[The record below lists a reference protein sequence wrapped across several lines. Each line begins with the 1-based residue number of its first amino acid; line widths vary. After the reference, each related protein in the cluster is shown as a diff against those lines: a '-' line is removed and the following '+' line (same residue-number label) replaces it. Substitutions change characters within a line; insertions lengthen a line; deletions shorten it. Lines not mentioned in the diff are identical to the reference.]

1 MLCLSMMCVVDEG
14 GGGKGGAAMTTGL
27 GTMAGESHP
36 GDPGGQGSQGA
47 TPSAVE
53 AFRLYETMVLI
64 RRTEERLRDDS
75 AAGKLPGAVH
85 LYIGE
90 EAIAAGVCAHLQAT
104 DYATSTHRGHGHFLA
119 KGGDVRTMMA
129 EIWAKREGIC
139 QGMGGSMH
147 VADLSKGILGA
158 NGIVGAGLSIATGA
172 AFGAKLEGEGRVSVC
187 FFGDGASN
195 QGALME
201 TLNLAALWQLPLV
214 FVCENNG
221 FSEFTPAAQVT
232 AGRISDRA
240 RAFAVPVAEVDG
252 NDVTEVWRAAGEAVK
267 RAREGGGPSF
277 IEARTYRIQGHFE
290 AESFV
295 LSGGRYR
302 EDAEIERWRQADPIT
317 RFRARLIETSTATA
331 ADLNRIDDGIGD
343 RVADAVAYAEAGQPA
358 DPALALTLMFAPE
371 TSGPQ
376 AGEPSKEA

>member
-1 MLCLSMMCVVDEG
+1 
-14 GGGKGGAAMTTGL
+14 MTTT
-27 GTMAGESHP
+27 GTDEMRGSHP
-36 GDPGGQGSQGA
+36 AAEPTAAQA
-47 TPSAVE
+47 L
-53 AFRLYETMVLI
+53 RLYESMVLI
-64 RRTEERLRDDS
+64 RRVEERLRDDS

-90 EAIAAGVCAHLQAT
+90 EAIAAGVCEHLSAR

-119 KGGDVRTMMA
+119 KGGDVRAMMA

-147 VADLSKGILGA
+147 VADISKGILGA

-172 AFGAKLEGEGRVSVC
+172 AFGAQLDGDGKVSVC

-201 TLNLAALWQLPLV
+201 CLNVSTLWRLPVV

-221 FSEFTPAAQVT
+221 FSEFTPAAEVT
-232 AGRISDRA
+232 AGRIADRA
-240 RAFAVPVAEVDG
+240 RAFSMPVAEVDG
-252 NDVTEVWRAAGEAVK
+252 NDVTDVWRAAGEAID

-295 LSGGRYR
+295 LGTGRYR
-302 EDAEIERWRQADPIT
+302 DPEEIEAWRERDPIV
-317 RFRARLIETSTATA
+317 RFRSALTSSGAATA
-331 ADLNRIDDGIGD
+331 ADLD
-343 RVADAVAYAEAGQPA
+343 RVEAAVLEQVAEAVAYAEAGQPA
-358 DPALALTLMFAPE
+358 DPELAETLMFAPE
-371 TSGPQ
+371 S
-376 AGEPSKEA
+376 EA

>member
-1 MLCLSMMCVVDEG
+1 
-14 GGGKGGAAMTTGL
+14 MTTT
-27 GTMAGESHP
+27 GTDEMKGSHP
-36 GDPGGQGSQGA
+36 AAEPTAAQA
-47 TPSAVE
+47 L
-53 AFRLYETMVLI
+53 RLYESMVLI
-64 RRTEERLRDDS
+64 RRVEERLRDDS

-90 EAIAAGVCAHLQAT
+90 EAIAAGVCAHLTAR

-119 KGGDVRTMMA
+119 KGGDVRPMMA

-147 VADLSKGILGA
+147 VADISKGILGA

-172 AFGAKLEGEGRVSVC
+172 AFGAQLDGDGKVSVC

-195 QGALME
+195 QGAFME
-201 TLNLAALWQLPLV
+201 CLNVSTLWRLPVV

-221 FSEFTPAAQVT
+221 FSEFTPAAEVT
-232 AGRISDRA
+232 AGRIADRA
-240 RAFAVPVAEVDG
+240 RAFSMPAAEVDG
-252 NDVTEVWRAAGEAVK
+252 NDVTDVWRAAGEAIG

-295 LSGGRYR
+295 LGTGRYR
-302 EDAEIERWRQADPIT
+302 DPDEIEAWRQRDPIA
-317 RFRARLIETSTATA
+317 RFRSALTSSGTATA
-331 ADLNRIDDGIGD
+331 AELDRIEAAVLE

-358 DPALALTLMFAPE
+358 DPELAETLMFAPE
-371 TSGPQ
+371 S
-376 AGEPSKEA
+376 EA

>member
-1 MLCLSMMCVVDEG
+1 
-14 GGGKGGAAMTTGL
+14 MTTEP
-27 GTMAGESHP
+27 TA
-36 GDPGGQGSQGA
+36 A
-47 TPSAVE
+47 E
-53 AFRLYETMVLI
+53 ALRLYELMVLI
-64 RRTEERLRDDS
+64 RRVEERLRDDS

-90 EAIAAGVCAHLQAT
+90 EAVAAGVCAHLSAR

-119 KGGDVRTMMA
+119 KGGDVRAMMA
-129 EIWAKREGIC
+129 EIWGKREGIC

-147 VADLSKGILGA
+147 VADISKGILGA
-158 NGIVGAGLSIATGA
+158 NGIVGAGLSISTGA
-172 AFGAKLEGEGRVSVC
+172 AFGAQLDGDGKVSVC

-201 TLNLAALWQLPLV
+201 CLNVSTLWRLPVV

-221 FSEFTPAAQVT
+221 FSEFTPAAEVT

-240 RAFAVPVAEVDG
+240 RAFSMPAAEVDG
-252 NDVTEVWRAAGEAVK
+252 NDVTDVWRAAGEAIG
-267 RAREGGGPSF
+267 RARDGGGPSF

-295 LSGGRYR
+295 LGTGQYR
-302 EDAEIERWRQADPIT
+302 ELDEIEAWRKQDPIA
-317 RFRARLIETSTATA
+317 RFRSVLTSSGTATA
-331 ADLNRIDDGIGD
+331 ADLDRIEAAVGE

-358 DPALALTLMFAPE
+358 DPSLAETLMFAPE
-371 TSGPQ
+371 
-376 AGEPSKEA
+376 EA

>member
-1 MLCLSMMCVVDEG
+1 
-14 GGGKGGAAMTTGL
+14 MTTGL
-27 GTMAGESHP
+27 DAMAGESHP
-36 GDPGGQGSQGA
+36 GDQGGQSARGA

-64 RRTEERLRDDS
+64 RRVEERLRDDS

-90 EAIAAGVCAHLQAT
+90 EAVAAGVCAHLRAT

-119 KGGDVRTMMA
+119 KGGDVRAMMA

-139 QGMGGSMH
+139 RGMGGSMH

-172 AFGAKLEGEGRVSVC
+172 AFGAKLASADQHSEGTVSVC

-214 FVCENNG
+214 YVCENNG
-221 FSEFTPAAQVT
+221 FSEFTPAAHVT
-232 AGRISDRA
+232 AGRIADRA

-252 NDVTEVWRAAGEAVK
+252 NDVTAVWRAAGEAVS
-267 RAREGGGPSF
+267 RARAGGGPSF

-302 EDAEIERWRQADPIT
+302 EEAEIEQWRQADPIA
-317 RFRARLIETSTATA
+317 RFRARLVESGTATA
-331 ADLNRIDDGIGD
+331 ADLDRIDAGIAD
-343 RVADAVAYAEAGQPA
+343 RVQDAVAYAEAGQPA
-358 DPALALTLMFAPE
+358 DPALAMTLMFAPE
-371 TSGPQ
+371 PNDL
-376 AGEPSKEA
+376 ANDPSKGA

>member
-1 MLCLSMMCVVDEG
+1 MP
-14 GGGKGGAAMTTGL
+14 TTGL
-27 GTMAGESHP
+27 SEMSPGSRP
-36 GDPGGQGSQGA
+36 GDG
-47 TPSAVE
+47 PSPAE
-53 AFRLYETMVLI
+53 ALRLYESMVLI
-64 RRTEERLRDDS
+64 RRVEERLRDDS

-90 EAIAAGVCAHLQAT
+90 EAIAAGVCAHLTAR

-119 KGGDVRTMMA
+119 KGGDVRAMMA

-147 VADLSKGILGA
+147 VADISKGILGA

-172 AFGAKLEGEGRVSVC
+172 AFGAQLDGDGKVSVC

-201 TLNLAALWQLPLV
+201 CLNVSTLWRLPVV

-221 FSEFTPAAQVT
+221 FSEFTPAAEVT
-232 AGRISDRA
+232 AGRIADRA
-240 RAFAVPVAEVDG
+240 RAFSMPAAEVDG
-252 NDVTEVWRAAGEAVK
+252 NDVTDVWRAAGEAIG

-295 LSGGRYR
+295 LGSGRYR
-302 EDAEIERWRQADPIT
+302 DPEEIEAWRQRDPIA
-317 RFRARLIETSTATA
+317 RFRSALTSSGTATA
-331 ADLNRIDDGIGD
+331 ADLDRIEAAVLE

-358 DPALALTLMFAPE
+358 DPELAETLMFAPE
-371 TSGPQ
+371 S
-376 AGEPSKEA
+376 EA